1 MFIETLSL
9 ENFRNLRGQ
18 TVKLHPRINIFT
30 GINGS
35 GKTNLLEALATLAL
49 GRSQRL
55 NATDIAL
62 IQARQTFFRLQGII
76 TRQERSYELTVAC
89 ENSAGSHSKRISK
102 KITLDSQ
109 PIRASELFR
118 TFALVILSPE
128 DSDIISGGP
137 SARRRFLDFHLSQAS
152 ATYLDNLGR
161 YQRILAQRN
170 SHLRQYQ
177 LGSEGTPFDDE
188 LITVGARIAAFRLE
202 FLRYAQSRAGKYYH
216 NISSGANLSCH
227 YVPSILLSSTEK
239 KLSVSE
245 RDELLEKNSS
255 ESRMQ
260 ENFKRRLE
268 SRREM
273 ERRRETTVVGPH
285 RDDIEI
291 TIRNYPA
298 RTHGSQGEW
307 RSAAVALKLAVY
319 DFLRERKEEPPILL
333 LDEIFAELDIT
344 RQTALIGSFA
354 DLGQLVVTTALNAPE
369 SIADSARI
377 FSVAD
382 GAAEVIQPGV

>member
-1 MFIETLSL
+1 MFIRTLSL
-9 ENFRNLRGQ
+9 ENFRNLQKQ
-18 TVKLHPRINIFT
+18 TLTLHPRINIFT
-30 GINGS
+30 GVNGS
-35 GKTNLLEALATLAL
+35 GKTNLLESIATLAL

-55 NATDIAL
+55 NSSDSAL
-62 IQARQTFFRLQGII
+62 IQAGSTFFRLEGVIESQ
-76 TRQERSYELTVAC
+76 QRSYELTVAC
-89 ENSAGSHSKRISK
+89 ENSPGSRGK

-109 PIRASELFR
+109 PVRASELFR

-152 ATYLDNLGR
+152 ATYLDNLSR

-177 LGSEGTPFDDE
+177 LGSGGTPFDDE
-188 LITVGARIAAFRLE
+188 LIAVGARITAFRLE
-202 FLRYAQSRAGKYYH
+202 FLRYAQSRAGQYYH
-216 NISSGANLSCH
+216 KISSGADLSCH
-227 YVPSILLSSTEK
+227 YLPSIILSSTDK

-245 RDELLEKNSS
+245 RDEFLELNSS

-260 ENFKRRLE
+260 ESFKRRLE
-268 SRREM
+268 SRREI

-285 RDDIEI
+285 RDDFEVA
-291 TIRNYPA
+291 IRKYPA

-319 DFLRERKEEPPILL
+319 NFLRERKEEPPILL

-344 RQTALIGSFA
+344 RQDALIGSFSE
-354 DLGQLVVTTALNAPE
+354 LGQLIVTTALKPPE

-377 FSVAD
+377 FSVAA
-382 GAAEVIQPGV
+382 GASEIVQPGA